1 VRLQAKGK
9 AASMSLLLGFN
20 VELGIKILLVTFF
33 AFLIS
38 SFFIKR
44 KNFKLLFIFLAFY
57 IVYILLL
64 ELGRKQD
71 LTVPLALY
79 QSFVILFIVV
89 GAIVYQNDFK
99 TLFFNLSRSTDK
111 RLFINESVASDEDLQ
126 KTAKEIVKACQNM
139 SKNRCGALIVIA
151 PTSISHHTLDTGI
164 ELNALVSYQLIE
176 SIFNTKSPFHDG
188 AIIIKDNRLLAA
200 GCFLPLSQ
208 NQNLDKNLG
217 TRHRAGIG
225 ITEETDM
232 LTIIVSEENGIISIA
247 KNGELRRFI
256 TTERLS
262 DILHDTFKIAKISY
276 NKKRR
281 F

>member
-1 VRLQAKGK
+1 MCLF
-9 AASMSLLLGFN
+9 SGFN
-20 VELGIKILLVTFF
+20 VELGIKILLITFF
-33 AFLIS
+33 ALLYS

-44 KNFKLLFIFLAFY
+44 KNFKLLFIFWGLF

-64 ELGRKQD
+64 ELSRTQD

-79 QSFVILFIVV
+79 QAFVLLFIVV
-89 GAIVYQNDFK
+89 AAIVYQNDFK
-99 TLFFNLSRSTDK
+99 TLFFNLSRGTDK
-111 RLFINESVASDEDLQ
+111 RLYISESIVSDEDLQ
-126 KTAKEIVKACQNM
+126 KTVKEIVKACQNM

-151 PTSISHHTLDTGI
+151 PTSVSHHTLDTGI

-176 SIFNTKSPFHDG
+176 SIFNIKSPFHDG

-232 LTIIVSEENGIISIA
+232 LTVVVSEENGIISIA
-247 KNGELRRFI
+247 RSGELRRFI

-262 DILHDTFKIAKISY
+262 DILHDTFKIAKINY
-276 NKKRR
+276 KKRR

>member
-1 VRLQAKGK
+1 MCLFSA
-9 AASMSLLLGFN
+9 FN
-20 VELGIKILLVTFF
+20 VADGIKIFVIAFF
-33 AFLIS
+33 AFLYS
-38 SFFIKR
+38 GFFIKR
-44 KNFKLLFIFLAFY
+44 KNIKLLLIFLGLY
-57 IVYILLL
+57 SVYILML
-64 ELGRKQD
+64 ELSRTYD

-79 QSFVILFIVV
+79 EVFVFLFTVV
-89 GAIVYQNDFK
+89 SAIVYQNDFK
-99 TLFFNLSRSTDK
+99 TLFFNISRGVDK
-111 RLFINESVASDEDLQ
+111 RLYVSESTVSDEDLQ
-126 KTAKEIVKACQNM
+126 KTVKEIVKACQNM

-151 PTSISHHTLDTGI
+151 PTSVSHHTLDTGV

-188 AIIIKDNRLLAA
+188 AIIVKDNRILAA

-208 NQNLDKNLG
+208 NQSLDKNLG

-232 LTIIVSEENGIISIA
+232 LTIVVSEENGIISIA
-247 KNGELRRFI
+247 KNGELRRFL

-262 DILHDTFKIAKISY
+262 DILYETFKIVKTTY
-276 NKKRR
+276 KKKR